1 MLKIT
6 RCLCIVMTVMSLVPT
21 TGWSAEQMVLTREDQ
36 RPVKVV
42 KYLPQQD
49 CQGVAIISHGAGGS
63 QYGYSY
69 LANFLQQQKWL
80 VLVVD
85 HQESNSEVLKQLL
98 SRQSMI
104 ESLTEMVTTA
114 SAYRG
119 RFMDISVAQ
128 TWGKQHCVGERQIMI
143 GHSMGAATTMLL
155 AGAENN
161 LKVLAPKLS
170 FDAYIALSPQGVG
183 SIFPKDAWR
192 DINKPVLLLTG
203 TKDRE
208 LHGSWQSRQDAFY
221 SLPVG
226 CKWLGVINRANH
238 LNFAGK
244 GASAKT
250 ESLVTQTI
258 AAFIEGVKKKQ
269 CQLPELMRGIKL
281 QAK

>member
-1 MLKIT
+1 MLSIS
-6 RCLCIVMTVMSLVPT
+6 RYVSIMMTGMSLLST
-21 TGWSAEQMVLTREDQ
+21 IGWTAEQMVLTREDQ
-36 RPVKVV
+36 RPVTVV
-42 KYLPQQD
+42 KYVPQQH

-63 QYGYSY
+63 EYGYSY
-69 LANFLQQQKWL
+69 LANFLQQQQWL

-98 SRQSMI
+98 RRQGMI
-104 ESLTEMVTTA
+104 EALSELVTMP
-114 SAYRG
+114 SAYTA
-119 RFMDISVAQ
+119 RFMDISIAQ
-128 TWGKQHCVGERQIMI
+128 TWGKQHCIGDRQLMI

-161 LKVLAPKLS
+161 LNVVAPKLS

-192 DINKPVLLLTG
+192 HINKPVLLLTG

-221 SLPVG
+221 SLPAG
-226 CKWLGVINRANH
+226 CKWLGVINGANH

-244 GASAKT
+244 GASGKT
-250 ESLVTQTI
+250 ERLVTQTV
-258 AAFIEGVKKKQ
+258 AEFIEGVKQKQ
-269 CQLPELMRGIKL
+269 CQPLLKL
-281 QAK
+281 KGLSLRNK

>member
-1 MLKIT
+1 MLSISHYVS
-6 RCLCIVMTVMSLVPT
+6 IMMTGMNLLPT
-21 TGWSAEQMVLTREDQ
+21 IGWAAEQMVLTREDQ
-36 RPVKVV
+36 RPVTVV
-42 KYLPQQD
+42 KYIPQQS

-63 QYGYSY
+63 EYGYSY
-69 LANFLQQQKWL
+69 LANFLQQQQWL

-98 SRQSMI
+98 RRQGMI
-104 ESLTEMVTTA
+104 EALTELVTTA
-114 SAYRG
+114 SAYQG
-119 RFMDISVAQ
+119 RFMDISMAQ
-128 TWGKQHCVGERQIMI
+128 AWAKQHCAGSLQVLL

-161 LKVLAPKLS
+161 LNVLAPKLS

-192 DINKPVLLLTG
+192 HINKPVLLLTG

-221 SLPVG
+221 SLPAG
-226 CKWLGVINRANH
+226 CKWLGVINGANH

-244 GASAKT
+244 GASGKT
-250 ESLVTQTI
+250 ERLVTQTV
-258 AAFIEGVKKKQ
+258 AEFIEGVKQKQ
-269 CQLPELMRGIKL
+269 CQPLLKL
-281 QAK
+281 KGLSLRNK